1 MAKDTSA
8 NNPVN
13 TRIAVTGA
21 TGFIG
26 LHLIRQALDMGFT
39 VRAMVR
45 NAAKLGGL
53 AHEKLELHAAGLGVD
68 DGAFVKDCDV
78 VIHLAGLIK
87 ARNRAAFDAVNVAAA
102 KTLAYA
108 CEAENIKR
116 FIHVSSMTARAPE
129 LSDYAASKHAGEL
142 AVKDVVTGAL
152 AIIRA
157 PAVFGPG
164 DEATA
169 PFIELISKGW
179 LPTTGGSGWKE
190 RKLALVAVED
200 IARDILTRAISGD
213 YDGKTVSPC
222 NVEAITWP
230 EFGEMAA
237 AAAGHN
243 VRVLPLPL
251 LLLYPIS
258 ALTSLTSRWFNKG
271 HLTLGKLREF
281 LYDDWSSVDVIQEA
295 PPMVERL
302 RATLTHHIAAK
313 E

>member
-1 MAKDTSA
+1 MAKDTLASSSD
-8 NNPVN
+8 NV
-13 TRIAVTGA
+13 RIAVTGA

-45 NAAKLGGL
+45 SAAKLGSL
-53 AHEKLELHAAGLGVD
+53 SHDNLEIHAAGLGAND
-68 DGAFVKDCDV
+68 LAFVKDCDV

-87 ARNRAAFDAVNVAAA
+87 AKNRAAFDTVNVAAA
-102 KTLAYA
+102 KALAQT
-108 CEAENIKR
+108 CQAENIKR
-116 FIHVSSMTARAPE
+116 LILVSSITARAPE
-129 LSDYAASKHAGEL
+129 LSDYAASKYAGEI
-142 AVKDVVTGAL
+142 AVKKAYTGAL
-152 AIIRA
+152 SVIRA

-169 PFIELISKGW
+169 PFIKLISKGW
-179 LPTTGGSGWKE
+179 LPTTGGAGWKE
-190 RKLALVAVED
+190 RRLALVAVED
-200 IARDILTRAISGD
+200 IARDILTRAVSGD

-230 EFGEMAA
+230 EFGDMAA
-237 AAAGHN
+237 AAAGRK

-251 LLLYPIS
+251 WLLYPIS
-258 ALTSLTSRWFNKG
+258 ALTSITSRLLNKG

-281 LYDDWSSVDVIQEA
+281 LYDDWSSVDVIQGA
-295 PPMVERL
+295 PPMAERL
-302 RATLTHHIAAK
+302 RTTLTHHIAAK